1 MPRMIEVRGLAVPR
15 LLVLTCLLGL
25 LWGAAAFGQ
34 DAPPVKGVLT
44 SIGEGEDMI
53 HVLKVW
59 GTPYEMGYA
68 HGKLCA
74 EKIRGFYMRLTM
86 AMALGMGVDM
96 SVLDNAWA
104 QMEPFVSDRHKQEMK
119 GLADGSGIDIKMIQR
134 AHAIPDLSEFHCTF
148 FAAWGSATEDGSLQQ
163 IRALDY
169 ETRAGIQDEPALIV
183 QIPDDANA
191 FVNVAWLGFI
201 GVVTGMNEEKIALSE
216 IGDHFGD
223 DVETLAGEP
232 MPFLMRRVL
241 EQSETLDDALAIFR
255 DAKRTSSYLYC
266 VGDAKIPSARKL
278 RTSKAFCDVLGPDD
292 GDMRLPDV
300 VYWSMGA
307 DSVKWN
313 TKVYTALKNKHGRI
327 DPRVG
332 MIDVM
337 RELETGDLHAVHF
350 DVAGLELW
358 VANAT
363 PAPSNAPGYDQDY
376 VHFSFADALGAC
388 RYAE

>member
-1 MPRMIEVRGLAVPR
+1 MERMTRFSRRSGSGWV
-15 LLVLTCLLGL
+15 TLGL
-25 LWGAAAFGQ
+25 LLTFACAAQVPA
-34 DAPPVKGVLT
+34 DSITVPAVKGQLT
-44 SIGEGEDMI
+44 SVGQGADSI

-74 EKIRGFYMRLTM
+74 TQIRAFYTRLIT
-86 AMALGMGVDM
+86 AMALGMGVNV
-96 SVLDNAWA
+96 SVLDEAWA
-104 QMEPFVSDRHKQEMK
+104 QMEPFVKERYKQEMR
-119 GLADGSGIDIKMIQR
+119 GLADGSGIDLKMIQR

-148 FAAWGSATEDGSLQQ
+148 FAAWGKATPDGSLQQ

-201 GVVTGMNEEKIALSE
+201 GVVTGMNEKKIALSE

-232 MPFLMRRVL
+232 LPFLMRRVL
-241 EQSETLDDALAIFR
+241 EEADSLDQAVSIFR
-255 DAKRTSSYLYC
+255 TANRTSSLLYC
-266 VGDAKIPSARKL
+266 IGDAKIPSAVKL
-278 RTSKAFCDVLGPDD
+278 RTSAAFCEVYTAAD
-292 GDMRLPDV
+292 GDRTLPDV

-313 TKVYTALKNKHGRI
+313 AKVYQVLKDKHGSI
-327 DPRVG
+327 DPQVG

-337 RELETGDLHAVHF
+337 RNLETGDLHAVHF

-358 VANAT
+358 VGNAT
-363 PAPSNAPGYDQDY
+363 PAPENAPGYDQTY
-376 VHFSFADALGAC
+376 VHFSFADALGWP
-388 RYAE
+388 RE